1 MMINQPEKRSTNN
14 SEDNSKEQIEKQIL
28 QQVEHLAEID
38 PNLGYEFSMLPTADM
53 SQVVLPI
60 LREHIG
66 FTRLTKTR
74 SLGNGYLVYDDDTKQ
89 WRRSEGLSEKWVLVT
104 DEIRTTLTKLLEQ
117 HRGQHQNDNSRKIR
131 QVLQGAMTSAKQMR
145 KGNYGFVQ
153 VIVAA
158 KPELKLSGD
167 FLMAQSFKWL
177 LSICNENGEI
187 EAIRMSTLN
196 DLNTE
201 AGYIGGLDW
210 NKHIA
215 PKLRELDLVRK
226 TSNRPLIRL
235 DKDEVRA
242 VLEDFINR
250 HDV

>member
-1 MMINQPEKRSTNN
+1 MSIQPQKRSTNN
-14 SEDNSKEQIEKQIL
+14 SEDISKGQIEKQIL
-28 QQVEHLAEID
+28 QQVEHLAAID
-38 PNLGYEFSMLPTADM
+38 PNLGYEASMLPTADM

-74 SLGNGYLVYDDDTKQ
+74 SLGNGYLVYDDDTEQ

-117 HRGQHQNDNSRKIR
+117 HRG
-131 QVLQGAMTSAKQMR
+131 
-145 KGNYGFVQ
+145 NYGFVQ

-158 KPELKLSGD
+158 KPELKLSGE
-167 FLMAQSFKWL
+167 FLMAQNFKWL
-177 LSICNENGEI
+177 LSLCNDQGEI
-187 EAIRMSTLN
+187 EAIRMSALN

-201 AGYIGGLDW
+201 SGYIGGLDW

-215 PKLRELDLVRK
+215 IKLKEMDLVR
-226 TSNRPLIRL
+226 TTNNRPLIRL

-242 VLEDFINR
+242 VLEDFVNK

>member
-1 MMINQPEKRSTNN
+1 MSIQPQKRSTNN
-14 SEDNSKEQIEKQIL
+14 SEDISKGQIEKQIL
-28 QQVEHLAEID
+28 QQVEHLAAID
-38 PNLGYEFSMLPTADM
+38 PNLGYDASMLPTADM

-74 SLGNGYLVYDDDTKQ
+74 SLGNGYLVYDDDTEQ

-158 KPELKLSGD
+158 KPELKLSGE
-167 FLMAQSFKWL
+167 FLMAQNFKWL
-177 LSICNENGEI
+177 LSLCNDQGEI
-187 EAIRMSTLN
+187 EAIRMSALN

-201 AGYIGGLDW
+201 SGYIGGLDW

-215 PKLRELDLVRK
+215 IKLKEMDLVRP
-226 TSNRPLIRL
+226 TNNRPLIRL

-242 VLEDFINR
+242 VLEDFVNK

>member
-1 MMINQPEKRSTNN
+1 MSIQPEKKSTNN

-28 QQVEHLAEID
+28 QQVEHLAAID
-38 PNLGYEFSMLPTADM
+38 PNLGYEASMLPTADM

-74 SLGNGYLVYDDDTKQ
+74 SLGNGYLVYDDDTEQ

-167 FLMAQSFKWL
+167 FLLAQNFKWL
-177 LSICNENGEI
+177 LSLCDDQGKI

-201 AGYIGGLDW
+201 AGYIGALDW

-215 PKLRELDLVRK
+215 IKLKEMDLVR
-226 TSNRPLIRL
+226 TTNNRPLIRL

-242 VLEDFINR
+242 VLEDFVNK